1 MKVAIFREREREREK
16 ERKKERKREATE
28 TEGLKGLREP
38 HTKVHNYYSYNN
50 KRLFV
55 QKSTTQL
62 FDLGNNC
69 KDLRVGFKATA
80 NYFI

>member
-1 MKVAIFREREREREK
+1 LQSLERERERE
-16 ERKKERKREATE
+16 REATE